1 MTDHVKKNDDELLAR
16 KCVEICAEHKA
27 LNIKLFDVRGT
38 SMVTD
43 FYVICSGSSEP
54 HIRALSDYIS
64 RGMKEDGVRV
74 LHIDGAP
81 SSRWMVMDFGPVLV
95 HVFHP
100 EVRGFYEI
108 EKVIGEENLL
118 LELHQDDTL
127 V

>member
-1 MTDHVKKNDDELLAR
+1 MTDHVKKNDDEAVAR
-16 KCVEICAEHKA
+16 KCVKICEEHKA
-27 LNIKLFDVRGT
+27 LDIKLFDVRGT

-43 FYVICSGSSEP
+43 FYLICSGSSEP

-64 RGMKEDGVRV
+64 RGMKEAGIPI
-74 LHIDGAP
+74 LHLDGAP
-81 SSRWMVMDFGPVLV
+81 SSRWIVMDFGVVLV

-108 EKVIGEENLL
+108 EKLLGDENLM
-118 LELHQDDTL
+118 LEVNQDDTQ